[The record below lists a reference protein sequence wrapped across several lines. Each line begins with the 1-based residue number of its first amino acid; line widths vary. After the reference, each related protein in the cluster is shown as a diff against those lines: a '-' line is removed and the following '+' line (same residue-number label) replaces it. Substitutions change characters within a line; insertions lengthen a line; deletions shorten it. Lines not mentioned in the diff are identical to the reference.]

1 MKLWSSFP
9 LHALRKWWPSHN
21 EWSLLLAIVI
31 AIIFTAIV
39 DTNHTYLFRPVESLR
54 DIARNS
60 AMLGIFS
67 LGAAVV
73 IIAGGID
80 LSSGSMIALSGTVC
94 SVTMLALAPAEMM
107 AFKPVGSVV
116 VLVAV
121 LASLLTG
128 FFVGTLHAWLI
139 TVVRLPP
146 FIATLATLVGLR
158 SFARAVCESSTAIL
172 TPTKSALINVADP
185 TFKAVRDNVWFSVI
199 TFLVLAFFT
208 WIMLSRT
215 VLGRHL
221 KALGGNEQA
230 ARLAG
235 IRTENVKWFAYCFG
249 AMTAALAGLFYVAN
263 ESVAAPVNQG
273 RGHELNAIAAAVVG
287 GCSLSGGVGTVQG
300 TILGALF
307 LRVVIDA
314 VSKII
319 KTGADVYEGLIVG
332 VVVVLAVTF
341 AQGLNGLRNDRRFL
355 PGSLGLCTI
364 PVLAL
369 LAGSLA
375 SMTTGAAVGL
385 ATGFTA
391 FIVLA
396 ALRIWENRS
405 NTKNSTSQRF
415 MMDKLIEVAVAMKGI
430 TKQFPGVVA
439 LDRVSLQVR
448 RGEVHAICG
457 ENGAGKSTLMKIL
470 SGVYQPDAGEL
481 EIAGRSVQFN
491 CTRDAED
498 AGVAIIHQ
506 ELELVEELSVAANV
520 FLGREPRTRFGL
532 LDDASAERKTSELLA
547 LLEAA
552 ISPGDITGDLRV
564 GDQQLVEIAK
574 ASFLFLHQSSLWTNQ
589 PVR

>member
-341 AQGLNGLRNDRRFL
+341 AQGVNSLRDNRRFL

-364 PVLAL
+364 PILAL

-375 SMTTGAAVGL
+375 SMTTGATVGI
-385 ATGFTA
+385 ATGFSA
-391 FIVLA
+391 FIALA
-396 ALRIWENRS
+396 VLRIWENRS
-405 NTKNSTSQRF
+405 NAKIVQ
-415 MMDKLIEVAVAMKGI
+415 
-430 TKQFPGVVA
+430 
-439 LDRVSLQVR
+439 VSD
-448 RGEVHAICG
+448 
-457 ENGAGKSTLMKIL
+457 S
-470 SGVYQPDAGEL
+470 
-481 EIAGRSVQFN
+481 
-491 CTRDAED
+491 
-498 AGVAIIHQ
+498 
-506 ELELVEELSVAANV
+506 
-520 FLGREPRTRFGL
+520 
-532 LDDASAERKTSELLA
+532 
-547 LLEAA
+547 
-552 ISPGDITGDLRV
+552 
-564 GDQQLVEIAK
+564 
-574 ASFLFLHQSSLWTNQ
+574 
-589 PVR
+589 

>member
-1 MKLWSSFP
+1 M
-9 LHALRKWWPSHN
+9 
-21 EWSLLLAIVI
+21 
-31 AIIFTAIV
+31 
-39 DTNHTYLFRPVESLR
+39 
-54 DIARNS
+54 
-60 AMLGIFS
+60 
-67 LGAAVV
+67 
-73 IIAGGID
+73 
-80 LSSGSMIALSGTVC
+80 
-94 SVTMLALAPAEMM
+94 
-107 AFKPVGSVV
+107 
-116 VLVAV
+116 
-121 LASLLTG
+121 
-128 FFVGTLHAWLI
+128 HAWLI

-405 NTKNSTSQRF
+405 NTKIVQ
-415 MMDKLIEVAVAMKGI
+415 
-430 TKQFPGVVA
+430 
-439 LDRVSLQVR
+439 VSD
-448 RGEVHAICG
+448 
-457 ENGAGKSTLMKIL
+457 S
-470 SGVYQPDAGEL
+470 
-481 EIAGRSVQFN
+481 
-491 CTRDAED
+491 
-498 AGVAIIHQ
+498 
-506 ELELVEELSVAANV
+506 
-520 FLGREPRTRFGL
+520 
-532 LDDASAERKTSELLA
+532 
-547 LLEAA
+547 
-552 ISPGDITGDLRV
+552 
-564 GDQQLVEIAK
+564 
-574 ASFLFLHQSSLWTNQ
+574 
-589 PVR
+589 

>member
-1 MKLWSSFP
+1 MKLRSLFSFKV
-9 LHALRKWWPSHN
+9 LKRWWPSQN
-21 EWSLLLAIVI
+21 EWSLLVAIVLAIF
-31 AIIFTAIV
+31 FTALV
-39 DTNHTYLFRPVESLR
+39 DTNHTYFFRPLESLR

-94 SVTMLALAPAEMM
+94 SVTMLALAPTEMM
-107 AFKPVGSVV
+107 AFKPVGTVV
-116 VLVAV
+116 VFIAV
-121 LASLLTG
+121 LASLVTG
-128 FFVGTLHAWLI
+128 FFIGTLHTWLI

-158 SFARAVCESSTAIL
+158 SFARALCESSTAVL

-185 TFKAVRDNVWFSVI
+185 AFKVVRDNVWFSVM
-199 TFLVLAFFT
+199 TFLILAFFT
-208 WIMLSRT
+208 WLMLSRT

-235 IRTENVKWFAYCFG
+235 IHTENVKWFAYCFG
-249 AMTAALAGLFYVAN
+249 AMTAALAGLFYIAN

-300 TILGALF
+300 TVLGAFF

-341 AQGLNGLRNDRRFL
+341 AQGVNDLRHDRRIL

-375 SMTTGAAVGL
+375 SMTTGAASGM
-385 ATGFTA
+385 AAGFTA
-391 FIVLA
+391 FIALI
-396 ALRIWENRS
+396 ALRIWENR
-405 NTKNSTSQRF
+405 KQ
-415 MMDKLIEVAVAMKGI
+415 DKKV
-430 TKQFPGVVA
+430 Q
-439 LDRVSLQVR
+439 VS
-448 RGEVHAICG
+448 
-457 ENGAGKSTLMKIL
+457 
-470 SGVYQPDAGEL
+470 
-481 EIAGRSVQFN
+481 
-491 CTRDAED
+491 
-498 AGVAIIHQ
+498 
-506 ELELVEELSVAANV
+506 
-520 FLGREPRTRFGL
+520 GL
-532 LDDASAERKTSELLA
+532 
-547 LLEAA
+547 
-552 ISPGDITGDLRV
+552 P
-564 GDQQLVEIAK
+564 
-574 ASFLFLHQSSLWTNQ
+574 
-589 PVR
+589 

>member
-385 ATGFTA
+385 ATGFTS

-405 NTKNSTSQRF
+405 NTKIVQ
-415 MMDKLIEVAVAMKGI
+415 
-430 TKQFPGVVA
+430 
-439 LDRVSLQVR
+439 VSD
-448 RGEVHAICG
+448 
-457 ENGAGKSTLMKIL
+457 S
-470 SGVYQPDAGEL
+470 
-481 EIAGRSVQFN
+481 
-491 CTRDAED
+491 
-498 AGVAIIHQ
+498 
-506 ELELVEELSVAANV
+506 
-520 FLGREPRTRFGL
+520 
-532 LDDASAERKTSELLA
+532 
-547 LLEAA
+547 
-552 ISPGDITGDLRV
+552 
-564 GDQQLVEIAK
+564 
-574 ASFLFLHQSSLWTNQ
+574 
-589 PVR
+589 